1 MEIVVVSRRDNPLL
15 RRTEVRFRVRHPK
28 ESTPAREELRQALA
42 QELEATKDIVIVDHA
57 RSVFGRS
64 ESEGFAKVYKTKED
78 ALRTERTFIL
88 VRNRLKEATVK
99 AKKERKQ
106 APPKPAPARPVAPA
120 AKEEAKPSSKPAEK
134 PAPVPPK
141 KEGGKPE
148 APAKKEPPKKD
159 EKPAEKK
166 PAKGA

>member
-1 MEIVVVSRRDNPLL
+1 ML

-42 QELEATKDIVIVDHA
+42 KELDATKDIVVVDHA

-78 ALRTERTFIL
+78 ALRTEREYIL

-99 AKKERKQ
+99 AKKEKKE
-106 APPKPAPARPVAPA
+106 APPKPAPAPAKSAAPA
-120 AKEEAKPSSKPAEK
+120 AKEEAKPSAKPVQK

-141 KEGGKPE
+141 KEGGRPE
-148 APAKKEPPKKD
+148 APAKKEPPRKE